1 MPGQNATAPPGGQ
14 PWYKLFDTLQHVNDP
29 YALLGFLFLT
39 VVVGIGFIDMKDR
52 LRGFSLIGLALLIVL
67 TTGLLL
73 RESLGKVAKAS
84 LVHLA
89 NVGEQRSAEVARGV
103 LVRFVDATSLEGKPD
118 RGRRVSGMEFNRTLP
133 PEVPAELFERAN
145 VAPIPPERFARISQ
159 AEWDD
164 YLDRLGEAEADAVK
178 DIPFARLR
186 IWVDGKEATGIS
198 GRWWFKGQT
207 VEVPGA
213 DGRPVRFRLANIYN
227 TTNRSSGEPEAINL
241 QLLPPPA
248 T

>member
-1 MPGQNATAPPGGQ
+1 MPGQNATAQLGGE
-14 PWYKLFDTLQHVNDP
+14 PWYKLFDALQYVTNP
-29 YALLGFLFLT
+29 YALLGFLFLIA
-39 VVVGIGFIDMKDR
+39 VVGIGFTDMRDR

-73 RESLGKVAKAS
+73 RESLGKVAEAS

-89 NVGEQRSAEVARGV
+89 NDPDQQSAEVAQGV
-103 LVRFVDATSLEGKPD
+103 RVRLVDTTSLEGKPD
-118 RGRRVSGMEFNRTLP
+118 QGRRMSGMEFNRTLP
-133 PEVPAELFERAN
+133 PYVPAEVFERAN
-145 VAPIPPERFARISQ
+145 VDPIPPDRFAKLSQ
-159 AEWDD
+159 AEWDA
-164 YLDRLGEAEADAVK
+164 YLDGLGEAEADAVK

-186 IWVDGKEATGIS
+186 IWVDGKEAAAVS

-213 DGRPVRFRLANIYN
+213 DGRPVRFKLANIYN
-227 TTNRSSGEPEAINL
+227 TKNRTSGEPEAINL

-248 T
+248 